1 MASVDRMT
9 QNFFLMTAPAS
20 PSCTPQMCPRR
31 AAGHRAAAAHNPA
44 GLQQRAA
51 PSQGFARSQKHWRSG
66 FGSAFTEASGLQ
78 ETPKCSLT
86 LPTSSMGAHWPW
98 LTSPSC
104 AQQVL
109 PGPSRPLGSQGGRC
123 SCPASASQ
131 PFTHGFSSGVT
142 QRMDPRKEKGR
153 GLQGSSSAPLL
164 ASKSNIKSLSTLKSL
179 STRLAR
185 ARSLIPWLTRACFC
199 HSALG
204 FQGFFL
210 SK

>member
-9 QNFFLMTAPAS
+9 QNFFLITAPVS
-20 PSCTPQMCPRR
+20 PSCTPQKCPRR

-51 PSQGFARSQKHWRSG
+51 PSQGFARSQKCWRSG
-66 FGSAFTEASGLQ
+66 FGSAFTEASGMQ
-78 ETPKCSLT
+78 ETPRRSLT
-86 LPTSSMGAHWPW
+86 LPTSSRGAHWPW

-109 PGPSRPLGSQGGRC
+109 PGPSQPRGSRGGRC
-123 SCPASASQ
+123 YCPASASQ

-142 QRMDPRKEKGR
+142 QRMDPGKEKGR

-164 ASKSNIKSLSTLKSL
+164 ASKSNIKSLVTSPSV
-179 STRLAR
+179 
-185 ARSLIPWLTRACFC
+185 P
-199 HSALG
+199 G
-204 FQGFFL
+204 
-210 SK
+210 